1 MFNVE
6 QIEFTSRK
14 LIEFNFSKEEIDK
27 EEISWLEDFS
37 YFLHMDSYEYLLLIP
52 DYKNK
57 DILIKKMY
65 PQIPTRIKQI
75 LLSAIEVRKN
85 LSDTGFL
92 LIVYL
97 TDIKK

>member
-37 YFLHMDSYEYLLLIP
+37 HFLHMDSYEYLLLIP